1 MRFPK
6 IGDIASTSVV
16 SIDVN
21 NSITKA
27 IDMML
32 LHEHRNV
39 IISDKDVFRILTVL
53 DVLSIEE
60 QGIDLQSPLRDLD
73 LTIVPT
79 IEKDRNILDTL
90 EYLNND
96 SEYICIIN
104 KDKSLYGIMTHTD
117 ITSNI
122 DPDTLMD
129 NYTLQDFLKL
139 GRRTKWVH
147 KDDKTSKL
155 LSEMAK
161 NSFDNVIIVE
171 NAKPIGILTTKD
183 IMRLIKYKK
192 NLDLPVHTYM
202 SQPIDTIKNTSSI
215 KEALDFIKE
224 KHYKRVV
231 VVDDNG
237 DLSGIISQKE
247 LISLTYSKWAIL
259 MKEYHEELNE
269 INTILEHKN
278 KEYEA
283 MASTDSLTGLY
294 NRKKFTE
301 LYKSSYKT
309 MTQRNN
315 NMSMIMLDI
324 DFFKKVNDTHGHNS
338 GDNVLIQVSHAI
350 LKALRDTDIVSRWGG
365 EEFLVLL
372 PATDLDNAAYLAEK
386 IRSNIQELK
395 IDRVGHITASLG
407 VSQVNKGDKM
417 DDIIDRVDKALYL
430 AKNSG
435 RNSVKTEKD
444 LYI

>member
-435 RNSVKTEKD
+435 RNIVKTEKD